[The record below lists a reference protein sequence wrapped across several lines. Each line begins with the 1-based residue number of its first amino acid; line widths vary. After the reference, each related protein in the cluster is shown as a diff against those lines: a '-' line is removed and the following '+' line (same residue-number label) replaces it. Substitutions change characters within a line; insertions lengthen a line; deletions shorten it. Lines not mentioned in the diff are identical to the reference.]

1 MHISLL
7 RAGHPARTRTER
19 MIRQVYASAYG
30 ARIESFPP
38 LLVAALDAHER
49 PLCAAGL
56 RTADTGFFSECY
68 LDTAVETSISTV
80 ADAPVARSEIIE
92 VTTLAGVAPG
102 LALDLAAF
110 VIAHGRRADMH
121 WGLFTATAPLRRA
134 LARAGLSARDLAPA
148 LAERVCDASCWGSYY
163 RTNPRVC
170 AVADPRR
177 TPVPARL
184 FPLARAAALPAP
196 VSRTAAV
203 A

>member
-7 RAGHPARTRTER
+7 GAGHPARTRTER
-19 MIRQVYASAYG
+19 MIRHVYASAYG
-30 ARIESFPP
+30 ACIDSFPP
-38 LLVAALDAHER
+38 LLVAALDAHDR

-56 RTADTGFFSECY
+56 RTEHTGFFSECY
-68 LDTAVETSISTV
+68 LDTPVQTSISSMAGV
-80 ADAPVARSEIIE
+80 PVARGEIIE

-110 VIAHGRRADMH
+110 VIAHGRRAGMH

-134 LARAGLSARDLAPA
+134 LARAGMGVRDLAPA
-148 LAERVCDASCWGSYY
+148 LPERVCDASRWGSYY

-177 TPVPARL
+177 TPLPVRL
-184 FPLARAAALPAP
+184 FAPARAAALPAT
-196 VSRTAAV
+196 VTRTATV

>member
-7 RAGHPARTRTER
+7 RAGHPARAHTER

-30 ARIESFPP
+30 ARLGSFPP
-38 LLVAALDAHER
+38 LLVAALDARDR

-56 RTADTGFFSECY
+56 RTQHTGFFSECY
-68 LDTAVETSISTV
+68 LDAPVETSISTM
-80 ADAPVARSEIIE
+80 AGEPVARGEVIE

-110 VIAHGRRADMH
+110 VIAHARRAGMH

-134 LARAGLSARDLAPA
+134 LARAGLGARDLAPA
-148 LAERVCDASCWGSYY
+148 LAERVSDAARWGSYY
-163 RTNPRVC
+163 RTSPRVC
-170 AVADPRR
+170 AVAAPRR
-177 TPVPARL
+177 MPQPVRV

-196 VSRTAAV
+196 LTRTAAV